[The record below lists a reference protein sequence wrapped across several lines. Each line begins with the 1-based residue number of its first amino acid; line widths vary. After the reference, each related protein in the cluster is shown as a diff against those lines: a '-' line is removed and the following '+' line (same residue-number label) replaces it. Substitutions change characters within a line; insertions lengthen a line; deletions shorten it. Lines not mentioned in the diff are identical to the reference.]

1 MDTKMNIAIIGGDAR
16 YLELIRHLT
25 KNPQMELTIIGY
37 DQLDQGFTGAKQAEM
52 EDLEPSKLDAVILPV
67 PGTDHQGYV
76 ETVFSD
82 KQIQLK
88 KDWFHALK
96 KGCIV
101 FSGITTP
108 FLDEAAG
115 EAAIQLVPLF
125 DRDDVAI
132 YNSIPTV
139 EGTIM
144 MAIQHTDFTIHS
156 SNVIILGLGRVGM
169 TLASKFSGLG
179 ARVSVGSKHQPDLAR
194 ITEMGLTPVLLEDLA
209 THSPNCDLLIN
220 TIPAR
225 VVTREVIQP
234 MKSHALIID
243 LASKP
248 GGTDFDFA
256 EKRGIKAMPAPGLPG
271 IVAPKTAGAI
281 LGRVVSQ
288 ILTAHFSERRR

>member
-1 MDTKMNIAIIGGDAR
+1 MNIAIIGGDAR

-25 KNPQMELTIIGY
+25 KNPQMDLTIIGY
-37 DQLDQGFTGAKQAEM
+37 DQLDKGFTGAKQAEL
-52 EDLEPSKLDAVILPV
+52 EDIEPNKLDAVIIPV

-88 KDWFHALK
+88 KDWFHSLK
-96 KGCIV
+96 EGCIV
-101 FSGITTP
+101 FSGITTT
-108 FLDEAAG
+108 FLNEAAG
-115 EAAIQLVPLF
+115 EAALQLVPLF

-144 MAIQHTDFTIHS
+144 MAIQNTDFTIHS
-156 SNVIILGLGRVGM
+156 SNVVILGLGRVGM
-169 TLASKFSGLG
+169 TLASKFAGLG
-179 ARVSVGSKHQPDLAR
+179 AHVSVGSKHQSDLAR
-194 ITEMGLTPVLLEDLA
+194 ITEMGLTPFSLEELT

-220 TIPAR
+220 TIPAK
-225 VVTREVIQP
+225 VVTKEVIQV

-248 GGTDFDFA
+248 GGTDFKYA
-256 EKRGIKAMPAPGLPG
+256 EQRGIKAMPAPGLPG

-288 ILTAHFSERRR
+288 ILTEHISERSR

>member
-25 KNPQMELTIIGY
+25 KNPQMDLTIIGY
-37 DQLDQGFTGAKQAEM
+37 DQLDKGFTGAKQAEL
-52 EDLEPSKLDAVILPV
+52 EDIEPNKLDAVIIPV

-88 KDWFHALK
+88 KDWFHSLK
-96 KGCIV
+96 EGCIV
-101 FSGITTP
+101 FSGITTT
-108 FLDEAAG
+108 FLNEAAG
-115 EAAIQLVPLF
+115 EAALQLVPLF

-144 MAIQHTDFTIHS
+144 MAIQNTDFTIHS
-156 SNVIILGLGRVGM
+156 SNVVILGLGRVGM
-169 TLASKFSGLG
+169 TLASKFAGLG
-179 ARVSVGSKHQPDLAR
+179 AHVSVGSKHQSDLAR
-194 ITEMGLTPVLLEDLA
+194 ITEMGLTPFSLEELT

-220 TIPAR
+220 TIPAK
-225 VVTREVIQP
+225 VVTKEVIQV

-248 GGTDFDFA
+248 GGTDFKYA
-256 EKRGIKAMPAPGLPG
+256 EQRGIKAMPAPGLPG

-288 ILTAHFSERRR
+288 ILTEHISERSR